1 MSEKIEKVSDDQLI
15 ESIDRYVRNSDGGFF
30 PGTSDVAKRRENS
43 IYEMSL
49 EARGD
54 LAPQGVSKIV
64 ASDSAEIAEGY
75 TALIVKLLLDNNKLA
90 MFTPYDDSVS
100 SIKNAQI
107 ASDVVNYCLFNS
119 NSDGWSK
126 LSTWIKSAVVLGNSA
141 LTWGWEEDYDYEIEE
156 YETIDEVSLDQILA
170 DPDLEIIGD
179 LSIDEENSLP
189 EEQVIVYSNVRLRRK
204 IDKSRVKLRNV
215 APEAFIIDR
224 SATSI
229 HDAKFVGIVTEMTRS
244 DIRKNWKDFEGDIS
258 DLGEEIYGA
267 DFDIGN
273 FARKDAAGIST
284 WDVNSQSEEEEANIE
299 VTVIEC
305 WIKSDRD
312 GDGIAELKHVI
323 KAGNVILEEDDVSYI
338 PIAVLNPIEIPH
350 EFYGLSL
357 LDMARSQTQATTAI
371 LRGFVENVYFG
382 NYGRTLADPNVVDF
396 AALQNPLPK
405 QIIATNG
412 NPTAAIQQIQPEP
425 ISSGTTGMLEFL
437 GLQKEQSTGLTK
449 TALGLNDTLY
459 VSGNSETKM
468 AGAQNA
474 AQTRIEHI
482 ARRFVESGIKDLC
495 RGVLREMKNNLKNPL
510 RFRQGKGYSSVTAE
524 ELQRI
529 PANMDLDIQA
539 NLGEN
544 SNMNVSAKLNQ
555 LAELLPMMAQDAT
568 ASSYVSP
575 MASFNLATDIIEN
588 MGMDPTRFLLDPEDP
603 NNQQMIQQQQQ
614 SATERANA
622 ERDLEIGTKQA
633 NINLIKAEVDNK
645 KIDNKRQ
652 LLQAEDESNRKW
664 AEVAVKAAKDG
675 VPMPEKVPVDFQSL
689 YQDTDADEKQQQ
701 QEQAMM
707 QQMQQ
712 QMAQQG
718 TMEGQQP
725 VGPDLNSL
733 MTNE

>member
-100 SIKNAQI
+100 SIKNAQV

-179 LSIDEENSLP
+179 LSIDEENSNG
-189 EEQVIVYSNVRLRRK
+189 EDQTIVYSNVRLRRK

-229 HDAKFVGIVTEMTRS
+229 HDAKFVGIITEMTRS

>member
-100 SIKNAQI
+100 SIKNAQV

-179 LSIDEENSLP
+179 LSIDETNTLENNG
-189 EEQVIVYSNVRLRRK
+189 IIIYSNVRLRRK

-229 HDAKFVGIVTEMTRS
+229 HDAKFVGIITEMTRS

>member
-100 SIKNAQI
+100 SIKNAQV

-179 LSIDEENSLP
+179 LSIDETNTLENNG
-189 EEQVIVYSNVRLRRK
+189 IIIYSNVRLRRK